1 MVAIWVGLG
10 YYGVTGMGPDQGAK
24 VAKLKMSNIRMI
36 DTDVGVSLRKDSNV
50 EVEMDDVVMTR
61 GRTLFEERDAPS
73 LAQSLGLPEDTPA
86 GEVVSVIRAL
96 QVIPNERT
104 TERLEVLK
112 GSRIWTYIERSAN
125 AATVIEGLFA
135 VAAYAATIG

>member
-1 MVAIWVGLG
+1 M
-10 YYGVTGMGPDQGAK
+10 
-24 VAKLKMSNIRMI
+24 AKLIMTNIRMI
-36 DTDVGVSLRKDSNV
+36 DTDVGVSLRKGSNL

-61 GRTLFEERDAPS
+61 GRTLFEERDTPS

-86 GEVVSVIRAL
+86 EEVVRVIRAL
-96 QVIPNERT
+96 QVIPNEQT
-104 TERLEVLK
+104 SERIEALK
-112 GSRIWTYIERSAN
+112 GSSIWTYIERSAN